1 MPQIVSHRV
10 SHVGEPDSHPPSPS
24 IQHTIPPDTIPP
36 KLPLLQMVVH
46 HMSIQRARH
55 LLFTLG
61 AIERPFGPIFTETA
75 EILHVYLSFMHG
87 GK

>member
-10 SHVGEPDSHPPSPS
+10 SHVGE
-24 IQHTIPPDTIPP
+24 PDTIPP

-46 HMSIQRARH
+46 HMSIQHARH